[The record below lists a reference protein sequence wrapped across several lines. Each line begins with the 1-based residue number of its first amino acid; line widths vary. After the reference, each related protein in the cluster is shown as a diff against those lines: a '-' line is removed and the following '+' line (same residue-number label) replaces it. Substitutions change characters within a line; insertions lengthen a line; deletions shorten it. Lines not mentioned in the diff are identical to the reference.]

1 MDDKKIIQNIMIL
14 VKKKY
19 NNVEQILNYTND
31 IYESMTQDDFDTVN
45 MLLDMRASLMDETD
59 RFNEEISKI
68 IALLPDETR
77 IRVSCQLSDSEINSE
92 MSFEESKIKEFYLL
106 TKTMLSKII
115 ELDRTLESQIS
126 ARNKLLAMEN
136 A

>member
-31 IYESMTQDDFDTVN
+31 IYESMAQDDFDTVN

-68 IALLPDETR
+68 MLSLPDEAR

-92 MSFEESKIKEFYLL
+92 MSFEEAKIKELYLM

-115 ELDRTLESQIS
+115 ELDKALESQIS

>member
-31 IYESMTQDDFDTVN
+31 IYESMAQDDFDTVN

>member
-1 MDDKKIIQNIMIL
+1 MDDTKIIRDIMIL
-14 VKKKY
+14 LKKKY
-19 NNVEQILNYTND
+19 NNIEQILNYTND

-59 RFNEEISKI
+59 RFNEEISRVM
-68 IALLPDETR
+68 ALLSDEARLR
-77 IRVSCQLSDSEINSE
+77 ISCQLSDSEINSGI
-92 MSFEESKIKEFYLL
+92 SFEESKIKELYIM
-106 TKTMLSKII
+106 TKNMLSKII

-126 ARNKLLAMEN
+126 ARNKLLAIEN